1 MGYYRKV
8 NRLDIY
14 IEQSEYPRLL
24 MDYNDYLDHKGKTY
38 LERYEYVCIVRLF
51 LIHIG
56 SLKKASLASYRSFI
70 IKYGYEIQNGN
81 PNFMGALFSFSSFLY
96 LNEITFKDYMKAYN
110 TINRE
115 NDISIEQYYDKFIE
129 KAKSSKK

>member
-1 MGYYRKV
+1 
-8 NRLDIY
+8 
-14 IEQSEYPRLL
+14 

-56 SLKKASLASYRSFI
+56 SLKKVSRDSYRSFI
-70 IKYGYEIQNGN
+70 LTYGYEIQNGN
-81 PNFMGALFSFSSFLY
+81 LNFMGALFSFSSFLY
-96 LNEITFKDYMKAYN
+96 LNEISFKDYMKAYN
-110 TINRE
+110 TFNRE
-115 NDISIEQYYDKFIE
+115 NDISIEQYYEKFIA